1 MDFAIHPSGYRKA
14 ARCGPWTLPETPIA
28 DARERRAAV
37 KCAVRRGMSSTWKKA
52 CGPISG
58 ERMKAK
64 QAHRLALSAP
74 ALVLVKKLK
83 EQKLPETLVFPSPRR
98 KGRE

>member
-1 MDFAIHPSGYRKA
+1 
-14 ARCGPWTLPETPIA
+14 
-28 DARERRAAV
+28 
-37 KCAVRRGMSSTWKKA
+37 
-52 CGPISG
+52 
-58 ERMKAK
+58 MKAK